1 MKTATPADVGRLLD
15 NLEAMLPSVATP
27 GDHDPFYT
35 VMVRP
40 GVKTEVRVFR
50 LNPSLFPSQRSHSAS
65 VEVHSIRSQGDRT
78 IQVLTCS
85 RPTLFEAL
93 QTTIAY
99 LLLGQETEWDD

>member
-1 MKTATPADVGRLLD
+1 MKTANPTDVGRLLD

-40 GVKTEVRVFR
+40 EFKTEVRVFR
-50 LNPSLFPSQRSHSAS
+50 LNPSMFPSQQSHSTS
-65 VEVHSIRSQGDRT
+65 VDVHSIRSQGNRT